1 MGPLALSRASLVL
14 AALVVA
20 AGIGAVIGG
29 ATRAPAPGGET
40 TLWVAAASLA
50 VDHDLAYTETDSARF
65 VSTFGSDA
73 SGVFRDGEHLDP
85 HALPALFASVGAWV
99 SPRWGPYLVQG
110 LLLALAAAA
119 LVRGVRPRLGEGA
132 APVVAVALF
141 GSAIF
146 SFAQRLLPE
155 TLGFAAIAVGG
166 AAVWG
171 RGRGRVSD
179 PDDVYKGDLPGDERL
194 LRWLVAG
201 VAFGVAATLSSAYLL
216 LAVPALAALPSR
228 RRWAAAALFAAGWIA
243 PMLAALAVAGA
254 PWEPLQPVGSAAL
267 LGWNLFYLGVGRHVG
282 VVLYFLPLALFL
294 WAPDGEEG
302 RRWIVPTLLVALL
315 FTLVTAPFDF
325 AGEGQAWGNAAFAPL
340 FALAAFAIGRGP
352 SRSGLLAVVLLATP
366 WIAPLW
372 LSPRSG
378 VPTGLGPQVRAALER
393 ARAIAPFETT
403 LRSVPDDA
411 AVERSGVVLRSTGWE
426 VFPEAEGR
434 GLVFLG
440 RRGGL
445 AVYSPRPLSSVRLEF
460 GEAAPSTLEVSGG
473 EVGSTT
479 YRPSGEVAFDV
490 AVGKPARRH
499 PVWWSASPVSV
510 YFLEMRLG
518 AAPAAP
524 LRFDL
529 ALARPA
535 APEVGGEEVP

>member
-1 MGPLALSRASLVL
+1 LALSRSALVL
-14 AALVVA
+14 AALVLAAAVVA
-20 AGIGAVIGG
+20 VVGG
-29 ATRAPAPGGET
+29 ATRVPAPGGET
-40 TLWVAAASLA
+40 TLWLAAASLA

-65 VSTFGSDA
+65 ASTFGRDA
-73 SGVFRDGEHLDP
+73 NGVYRDGERLDP
-85 HALPALFASVGAWV
+85 HALPALVATVGAWI
-99 SPRWGPYLVQG
+99 SPRWGPNLVQG

-119 LVRGVRPRLGEGA
+119 LVRGLRPRLGA
-132 APVVAVALF
+132 NASAVVVVALF
-141 GSAIF
+141 GSVAF
-146 SFAQRLLPE
+146 SFALRLLPE
-155 TLGFAAIAVGG
+155 TLGFTAVAVGA

-179 PDDVYKGDLPGDERL
+179 PDDVYRGDLPGDERL
-194 LRWLVAG
+194 LRWLLAG
-201 VAFGVAATLSSAYLL
+201 LGFGVAATLAPAYVL
-216 LAVPALAALPSR
+216 LAFPALAALPAR
-228 RRWAAAALFAAGWIA
+228 RRLAAGALFAAGWIP

-267 LGWNLFYLGVGRHVG
+267 LGWNLLYLGVGRHVG
-282 VVLYFLPLALFL
+282 ILLYFLPLTLFF

-302 RRWIVPTLLVALL
+302 RRWIAPTLLVALL
-315 FTLVTAPFDF
+315 FLLVTSPFDF
-325 AGEGQAWGNAAFAPL
+325 AGEGQVWGNAAFAPL
-340 FALAAFAIGRGP
+340 FALAAFAIGRAP
-352 SRSGLLAVVLLATP
+352 SRSGLVAVVLLATP

-372 LSPRSG
+372 LAPRSG

-411 AVERSGVVLRSTGWE
+411 SVERAGVVLRSTGWE
-426 VFPEAEGR
+426 IFPEAEGR

-460 GEAAPSTLEVSGG
+460 GEEAPSTLEVSGG

-490 AVGKPARRH
+490 AVGPPSRRH
-499 PVWWSASPVSV
+499 PVWWSATPVSV

-535 APEVGGEEVP
+535 APAVGGEGSP